1 MEFHVKVIDLPVLLP
16 ENNSCD
22 LCIERLREKL
32 SMLRGIIDLAIQKNG
47 HEIEIKYD
55 PNFISLEKIEEKVKE
70 IGIHLDKQYKHESV
84 MLEGLDCPDCASKL
98 EKSISHLKGVAWV
111 SVSYTSGKMWFEY
124 EPETI
129 TLSDISVHVQNIGYS
144 IKDIGEEVGEERS
157 VFQISGMDCPDCA
170 SKLERR
176 ISKVTGVKEAMVNF
190 NSAEMVIRHESRE
203 NIINEFVKIVDE
215 AGYKA
220 RLKTIA
226 DDLMENK
233 PSFLKKNKRG
243 LLTLVSG
250 ILIVLGYIS
259 SLFSNSTG
267 IYFFALSIAAGGFY
281 VARSGFYSL
290 KSFSLDM
297 NFLMGIAAVGAA
309 AIGEWEEGAMVVFL
323 FSLGNTLQS
332 YTMDKTRNAIKALI
346 DLSPK
351 EAFLKQNG
359 SLTRHPVSEIK
370 IDDVIVVKPGE
381 KISMDGTV
389 ITGESSVN
397 ESSITGESIPV
408 DKFIGDDVYAGSI
421 NERGYL
427 EIKVTKLYKDNTLS
441 KIIHM
446 VEEAQSQKAPS
457 QIFVDKFAQYYT
469 PFVILL
475 AIAVTTVPPL
485 FFGEPFSPWFYKAL
499 VLLVISCP
507 CALVISTPVAIVSA
521 IGSASKNGVLIK
533 GGAFLEEAGAL
544 SVIAFDKTGTLTK
557 GHAEVTDIITLDSYS
572 DDEILSAG
580 ASIEEKSEHP
590 LARAIVKYAKKKS
603 LRTEKADEFL
613 SHPGKGAQAKIKG
626 ETFFIGN
633 LRFINE
639 LEIPLNGSLEKIKD
653 LQLQGKTALII
664 ANKEKVVGLIALAD
678 KARDVSK
685 KAMKEIKDVGV
696 KKIVML
702 TGDNANTA
710 KTIAGELNVDEF
722 EADLLPQDKVKI
734 IKGLMSR
741 YGKVGMVGDGV
752 NDAPALATASVGISM
767 GVAGTDIAL
776 ETADI
781 ALMADDLSKLSYT
794 IKLSRKSLNIIKAN
808 IILSLAVKVI
818 FFGLTFAGLANLW
831 MAVIADTGTSLVVIA
846 NGMRLLRFGKKEEK
860 ENSHEHVHEG
870 GCCDDDHDHDHDEHE
885 HDHEEDHEHDDE
897 HSQKCGCG
905 NH

>member
-1 MEFHVKVIDLPVLLP
+1 MELNIKVIDLPFLLP
-16 ENNSCD
+16 ENNGCE
-22 LCIERLREKL
+22 LCIERLRERL
-32 SMLRGIIDLAIQKNG
+32 LTLRGVVELGIQKNG
-47 HEIEIKYD
+47 HEMEIKYD
-55 PNFISLEKIEEKVKE
+55 PNFISLEKIEEKAKE
-70 IGIHLDKQYKHESV
+70 IGIHLEKQYKHESV

-111 SVSYTSGKMWFEY
+111 SVNYASGKMWVEFE
-124 EPETI
+124 PNVVTI
-129 TLSDISVHVQNIGYS
+129 SEISTNVQDLGYS
-144 IKDIGEEVGEERS
+144 IKDIGEEIGEDRS
-157 VFQISGMDCPDCA
+157 IFQISGMDCPDCA

-176 ISKVTGVKEAMVNF
+176 ISKLRGIRETLVNF
-190 NSAEMVIRHESRE
+190 NSAEMVIRHEAR
-203 NIINEFVKIVDE
+203 NTIINEVIKIVDE

-220 RLKTIA
+220 RLKTVA
-226 DDLMENK
+226 DDLMDRQ
-233 PSFLKKNKRG
+233 SFIKKDKRG
-243 LLTLVSG
+243 LFTLISG
-250 ILIVLGYIS
+250 ILIVFGYGS
-259 SLFSNSTG
+259 SLFSNSLSVL
-267 IYFFALSIAAGGFY
+267 FFALSIAVGGFY

-290 KSFSLDM
+290 KAFSLDM
-297 NFLMGIAAVGAA
+297 NFLMGLAAVGAA

-332 YTMDKTRNAIKALI
+332 YTMDKTRNAIKALV

-359 SLTRHPVSEIK
+359 SLARLPVSQID

-389 ITGESSVN
+389 ISGESSVN
-397 ESSITGESIPV
+397 ESPITGESMPV
-408 DKFIGDDVYAGSI
+408 DKYLGDEVYAGSI

-441 KIIHM
+441 KIIHL
-446 VEEAQSQKAPS
+446 VEEAQAQKAPS

-475 AIAVTTVPPL
+475 AIAVTAVPPL
-485 FFGEPFSPWFYKAL
+485 FLGEPFSPWFYKAL

-557 GHAEVTDIITLDSYS
+557 GHAEVTDIIPLDSYS

-580 ASIEEKSEHP
+580 ASIEGKSEHP
-590 LARAIVKYAKKKS
+590 IAKAIVKYAKKKS
-603 LRTEKADEFL
+603 LRSEKADDFL
-613 SHPGKGAQAKIKG
+613 SHTGKGAQAKIKG

-633 LRFINE
+633 LRFIKE
-639 LEIPLNGSLEKIKD
+639 LEIPLNGSLEKIKN
-653 LQLQGKTALII
+653 LQLQGKTTLII
-664 ANKEKVVGLIALAD
+664 AKKDKVIGLIALAD
-678 KARDVSK
+678 KARDISK

-710 KTIAGELNVDEF
+710 KTIASELNVDEF
-722 EADLLPQDKVKI
+722 EADLLPQDKVKV

-752 NDAPALATASVGISM
+752 NDAPALATASVGFSM

-794 IKLSRKSLNIIKAN
+794 IKLSRKALNIIKGN
-808 IILSLAVKVI
+808 IILSLIVKVI

-846 NGMRLLRFGKKEEK
+846 NGMRLLRFGKRKEE
-860 ENSHEHVHEG
+860 ESRHEHVREG
-870 GCCDDDHDHDHDEHE
+870 GCCSGDHDHDHEHS
-885 HDHEEDHEHDDE
+885 HEEDHH
-897 HSQKCGCG
+897 HSQECNCG